1 MRKPIIGVSP
11 SFDPETRAMRIN
23 NSYFEAIEY
32 AGGIPV
38 MLSMHNK
45 KAELDRLMEVIDG
58 ILLPGG
64 RDILPLYYGE
74 NMLECCGATVPVID
88 DAEMLLTKTAFERG
102 IPLLGICKGCQMV
115 NVAMGGALYQD
126 IAALADRKV
135 QLIHTQGDAVPGD
148 YPAHSVHISKDSR
161 LYECFGHEKI
171 LVNSFHHQA
180 CKDIAP
186 GFLAAAHAEDGIV
199 EAVEPVSADRF
210 FLGVQWHPE
219 AMFKRDDYAQAL
231 FKYFINHCIKK
242 E

>member
-11 SFDPETRAMRIN
+11 SFDPETQAMRIN
-23 NSYFEAIEY
+23 GSYFKAIEY

-45 KAELDRLMEVIDG
+45 KADLDQLLELIDG

-74 NMLECCGATVPVID
+74 NILKCCGATVPAID
-88 DAEMLLTKTAFERG
+88 DAEILLTKTAFERD

-115 NVAMGGALYQD
+115 NTAMGGTLYQD
-126 IAALADRKV
+126 IAAQAEPETA
-135 QLIHTQGDAVPGD
+135 LIHAQGDTIPGD

-161 LYECFGHEKI
+161 LYDCFGCGTI

-186 GFLAAAHAEDGIV
+186 GFFAAAHAEDGVV
-199 EAVEPVSADRF
+199 EAVELISTDRF

-219 AMFKRDDYAQAL
+219 AMFKRDDNAQAL
-231 FKYFINHCIKK
+231 FKYFINECIKK